1 MNLIRF
7 AEPCSMFSINEISA
21 AKKVT
26 SCDKSRLVENQL
38 RIRYSTVPNTQK
50 HANNSQINLTL
61 EIQIFRVA
69 INKADNTE
77 VDSHRK
83 KLWCNFHVFACN

>member
-1 MNLIRF
+1 
-7 AEPCSMFSINEISA
+7 MFSINEMFA
-21 AKKVT
+21 AKKVA

-38 RIRYSTVPNTQK
+38 RIRYSTIPNTQK
-50 HANNSQINLTL
+50 HANNFQINLTL
-61 EIQIFRVA
+61 EIQIFRVV

>member
-1 MNLIRF
+1 
-7 AEPCSMFSINEISA
+7 MFSINEISA

-38 RIRYSTVPNTQK
+38 RIRYSTIPNTQK
-50 HANNSQINLTL
+50 HANNFQINLTL

-77 VDSHRK
+77 VGSHRK
-83 KLWCNFHVFACN
+83 KQSSVL